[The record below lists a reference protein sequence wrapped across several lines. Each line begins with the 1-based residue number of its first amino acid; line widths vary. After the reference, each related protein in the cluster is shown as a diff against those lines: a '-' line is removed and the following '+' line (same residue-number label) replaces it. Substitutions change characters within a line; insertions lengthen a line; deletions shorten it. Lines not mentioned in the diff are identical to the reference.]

1 MRKITSESIDAFYQR
16 SNYKKSNME
25 VEHNQGTG
33 LTTLYLH
40 GNAIAHLN
48 RDGLLFIRSAGWT
61 SNTTKERL
69 NGLQGVTVQQKA
81 FTWYLNGKEWTDHE
95 EWTDLEKW
103 NNTPAPIT
111 MDQIMYI

>member
-1 MRKITSESIDAFYQR
+1 
-16 SNYKKSNME
+16 ME

-33 LTTLYLH
+33 ITTLYLH

-48 RDGLLFIRSAGWT
+48 ASGLLFIRSAGWT

-69 NGLQGVTVQQKA
+69 NGLSGVSINQKA
-81 FTWYLNGKEWTDHE
+81 FTWYLNGKEWTNHE

-103 NNTPAPIT
+103 DATPGPIT
-111 MDQIMYI
+111 KDQVMYI